1 MHYTGT
7 RNPLAAQNQMR
18 PMTTIAAPAPT
29 VHAEGLWK
37 RFGSTVAV
45 RNVSLTLNPG
55 EVVGLVGPN
64 GSGKTTTIRMLLD
77 ILRPDEGSVS
87 VFGAPISLES
97 LSRIGYLPEE
107 RGLYRNLRVVP
118 NMLYLGELKG
128 MRREHAI
135 RRAGELFA
143 RLGLEP
149 HRGKKISELS
159 RGLGQLVQ
167 FAATI
172 LHEPDFVILDEPFS
186 GLDPVNVRVMK
197 DAVSRLRSEGAAIM
211 FSTHQ
216 MTDVEEL
223 CDRVIMIDGG
233 AVALDGPLAEIKRR
247 FAGSELF
254 AVTDVDPANADGVLE
269 SRRDGAGYA
278 LRLAEGRT
286 PEDVLRWLLERG
298 AKIDRFELA
307 TPSLEEIFLRVVE
320 RDRTE
325 GARDAE

>member
-1 MHYTGT
+1 MTGASAS
-7 RNPLAAQNQMR
+7 P
-18 PMTTIAAPAPT
+18 PA
-29 VHAEGLWK
+29 VEARGLWK
-37 RFGSTVAV
+37 RFGDRAAV
-45 RNVSLTLNPG
+45 RDVSLRIDPG
-55 EVVGLVGPN
+55 EIVGLVGPN
-64 GSGKTTTIRMLLD
+64 GAGKTTTIRMLLD

-87 VFGAPISLES
+87 VFGAPISREA

-107 RGLYRNLRVVP
+107 RGLYRSLRVVP
-118 NMLYLGELKG
+118 NLLYLAALKG
-128 MRREHAI
+128 MPPERAL
-135 RRAGELFA
+135 RRADELFA

-159 RGLGQLVQ
+159 RGLGQLTQ

-172 LHEPDFVILDEPFS
+172 LHDPALIVLDEPFS

-197 DAVSRLRSEGAAIM
+197 DAVAQLRSEGAAII

-233 AVALDGPLAEIKRR
+233 RVALDGPLADVKRQ

-254 AVTDVDPANADGVLE
+254 IATDVDPQDADGVLE

-278 LRLAEGRT
+278 LRLAKGRA
-286 PEDVLRWLLERG
+286 PEDVLRSLLERG
-298 AKIDRFELA
+298 AKVDRFELA
-307 TPSLEEIFLRVVE
+307 TPSLEQIFLRVVGRE
-320 RDRTE
+320 QAE
-325 GARDAE
+325 EARDGE

>member
-1 MHYTGT
+1 
-7 RNPLAAQNQMR
+7 
-18 PMTTIAAPAPT
+18 MTTSTTIAPT
-29 VHAEGLWK
+29 VHANGLSK
-37 RFGSTVAV
+37 RFGSTAAV
-45 RNVSLTLNPG
+45 RSVSLSVSPG

-87 VFGAPISLES
+87 VFGAPISPQAQ
-97 LSRIGYLPEE
+97 SRIGYLPEE
-107 RGLYRNLRVVP
+107 RGLYRSLRVIP
-118 NMLYLGELKG
+118 NMLYLAELKG
-128 MRREHAI
+128 MERKHAL
-135 RRAGELFA
+135 RRADELFA
-143 RLGLEP
+143 LLGLEP

-172 LHEPDFVILDEPFS
+172 LHEPDFIVLDEPFS

-197 DAVSRLRSEGAAIM
+197 NAVSQLRSDGAAVI

-223 CDRVIMIDGG
+223 CDRVVMIDRGK
-233 AVALDGPLAEIKRR
+233 VVLDGPLVDIKRR
-247 FAGSELF
+247 FAGNDLF
-254 AVTDVDPANADGVLE
+254 VATDLDPEGADGVLE

-278 LRLAEGRT
+278 LRLADGRA
-286 PEDVLRWLLERG
+286 PEDVLRSLLERG

-307 TPSLEEIFLRVVE
+307 TPSLEEIFLRVVD
-320 RDRTE
+320 RDRME
-325 GARDAE
+325 EARDAE

>member
-1 MHYTGT
+1 MS
-7 RNPLAAQNQMR
+7 
-18 PMTTIAAPAPT
+18 TIPATLPT
-29 VHAEGLWK
+29 VHADGLFK

-45 RNVSLTLNPG
+45 RNVSLSVNPG

-87 VFGAPISLES
+87 LFGAPVSPRAQ
-97 LSRIGYLPEE
+97 SRIGYLPEE
-107 RGLYRNLRVVP
+107 RGLYRSLRVIP
-118 NMLYLGELKG
+118 NMLYLAELKG
-128 MRREHAI
+128 MRREDALV
-135 RRAGELFA
+135 RADDLFA
-143 RLGLEP
+143 LLGLEP
-149 HRGKKISELS
+149 HKGKKISELS

-172 LHEPDFVILDEPFS
+172 LHGPDFIVLDEPFS

-197 DAVSRLRSEGAAIM
+197 DAVSRLRGEGAAIM

-223 CDRVIMIDGG
+223 CDRVIMIDRGT
-233 AVALDGPLAEIKRR
+233 VVLDGPLVDIKRW
-247 FAGSELF
+247 FAGNDLF
-254 AVTDVDPANADGVLE
+254 VATDVDPQGADGVLE

-278 LRLAEGRT
+278 LRLAEGRA
-286 PEDVLRWLLERG
+286 PEDVLRSLLERG

-307 TPSLEEIFLRVVE
+307 TPSLEEIFLRVVQ
-320 RDRTE
+320 RDRME
-325 GARDAE
+325 EARDAE

>member
-1 MHYTGT
+1 
-7 RNPLAAQNQMR
+7 
-18 PMTTIAAPAPT
+18 MTTGSATLPT
-29 VHAEGLWK
+29 VHADGLSK

-45 RNVSLTLNPG
+45 RDVSLFVNPG

-77 ILRPDEGSVS
+77 ILRPDEGSVTL
-87 VFGAPISLES
+87 FGAPVSAEAQ
-97 LSRIGYLPEE
+97 SRIGYLPEE
-107 RGLYRNLRVVP
+107 RGLYRSLRVVP
-118 NMLYLGELKG
+118 NMLYLAELKG
-128 MRREHAI
+128 MQREHALW
-135 RRAGELFA
+135 RADELFS

-172 LHEPDFVILDEPFS
+172 LHEPDFIVLDEPFS

-197 DAVSRLRSEGAAIM
+197 DAVSHLRGEGAAIM

-223 CDRVIMIDGG
+223 CDRVVMIDRGT
-233 AVALDGPLAEIKRR
+233 VVLNGPLVDIKRR
-247 FAGSELF
+247 FAGNDLF
-254 AVTDVDPANADGVLE
+254 VATDLDPEGADGVLG
-269 SRRDGAGYA
+269 SRRDSAGYA
-278 LRLAEGRT
+278 LRLAEGRA
-286 PEDVLRWLLERG
+286 PEDVLRSLLARG

-307 TPSLEEIFLRVVE
+307 TPSLEEIFLRVVD
-320 RDRTE
+320 RDRME
-325 GARDAE
+325 EAPDAE